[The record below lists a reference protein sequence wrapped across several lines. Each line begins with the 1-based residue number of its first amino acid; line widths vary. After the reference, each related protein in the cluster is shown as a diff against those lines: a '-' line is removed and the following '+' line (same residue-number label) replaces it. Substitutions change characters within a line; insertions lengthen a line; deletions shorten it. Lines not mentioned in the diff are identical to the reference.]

1 MSLTQPTCTI
11 AHFLMQKACDK
22 HFIIMTST
30 ALGVIY
36 NNPSPPNTGEELTF
50 KVLITQLV

>member
-36 NNPSPPNTGEELTF
+36 NNPSPPNMGEELTF
-50 KVLITQLV
+50 KVLITRLV